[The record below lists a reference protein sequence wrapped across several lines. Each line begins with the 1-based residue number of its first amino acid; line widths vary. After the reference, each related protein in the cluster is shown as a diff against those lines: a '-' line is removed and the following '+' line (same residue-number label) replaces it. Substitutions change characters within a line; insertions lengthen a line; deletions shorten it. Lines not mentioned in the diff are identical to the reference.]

1 MKIIKTAT
9 DPRWMGAAS
18 RAFTLVEIMVVIAVI
33 AIVVAIATPTWLR
46 QREISRGRGCQ
57 ENLYKIDGAKEQYA
71 LEYRASNGTTVDMS
85 QLMTPPNATAGAG
98 EGYLKAVPSCF
109 ANGTYTVNAVG
120 AAPTCSIG
128 TTAFLEPHV
137 LQQ

>member
-1 MKIIKTAT
+1 
-9 DPRWMGAAS
+9 MGPSS

-46 QREISRGRGCQ
+46 QREISRGKGCQ

-71 LEYRASNGTTVDMS
+71 IEFRASNGTTVNMT
-85 QLMTPPNATAGAG
+85 QLITPPNATAGAG
-98 EGYLKAVPSCF
+98 EGYLKAAPTCF
-109 ANGTYTVNAVG
+109 ANGTYTVNAIG